1 MWSLGLI
8 IILAGF
14 LMIFIGILL
23 MLILALKDKN
33 KGETKAGFV
42 FFIGP
47 FPIIGASDKETMRLA
62 LYFTLIAAVLFILV
76 VLLLLLLR

>member
-14 LMIFIGILL
+14 LIIFIGILL
-23 MLILALKDKN
+23 MLILALKGKN
-33 KGETKAGFV
+33 SGETKAGFV

-47 FPIIGASDKETMRLA
+47 LPIIGASDKETMRLM
-62 LYFTLIAAVLFILV
+62 LYFTLIAVALFILA
-76 VLLLLLLR
+76 VLLSLLLR

>member
-1 MWSLGLI
+1 MWSLGLLI
-8 IILAGF
+8 IFAGF
-14 LMIFIGILL
+14 LMIFVGILL

-33 KGETKAGFV
+33 KGETKTGFV

-62 LYFTLIAAVLFILV
+62 LYFTLIAAALFILA
-76 VLLLLLLR
+76 VLLPLLLR